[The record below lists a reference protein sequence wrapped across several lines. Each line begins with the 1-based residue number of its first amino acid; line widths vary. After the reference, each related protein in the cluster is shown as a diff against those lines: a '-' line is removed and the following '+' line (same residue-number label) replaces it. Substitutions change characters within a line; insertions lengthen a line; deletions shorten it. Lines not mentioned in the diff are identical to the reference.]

1 VYSLAFDRRI
11 KKLHAEFKDCTVMP
25 ASLSYLQTLP
35 QTEATAFVISL
46 QKVKEHLSQ
55 ELAFIN
61 TQLQQKTVQLQGIN
75 GILADLGSPAT
86 EVPVPVSEALV
97 SEALAS
103 EAPVSEVPT
112 NGNSSVSRL
121 LDLETPTPASPSSDQ
136 ETAVSEPVRS
146 QRGKKPSSQSKTPA
160 KAKRGATKPASKS
173 KSSARSSEPNA
184 LKPFLQVAFQNQ
196 PLNESIA
203 QVLSNAAEPL
213 STDELMVELYEG
225 LSSEDYQRAKRSLT
239 NILSTGRSK
248 GKWQSTGR
256 GLYASNAT

>member
-1 VYSLAFDRRI
+1 
-11 KKLHAEFKDCTVMP
+11 MP

-86 EVPVPVSEALV
+86 EAPVPVSEAPV
-97 SEALAS
+97 SEA
-103 EAPVSEVPT
+103 PT

-121 LDLETPTPASPSSDQ
+121 LDLEIPTPLPASPSSDQ
-136 ETAVSEPVRS
+136 EMVEVPEPVRS
-146 QRGKKPSSQSKTPA
+146 QSGKKPSSQSKTPA

-173 KSSARSSEPNA
+173 KSSARNSEPNA

-256 GLYASNAT
+256 GLYASNAA